1 MHLENEV
8 LTLKERDALRF
19 KSDIAHSYINN
30 GNEITLI
37 SMVIDYK

>member
-1 MHLENEV
+1 
-8 LTLKERDALRF
+8 
-19 KSDIAHSYINN
+19 DIAHSYINN